1 VNGLGAGGA
10 ERQITE
16 TIRYLSFRGI
26 SVYMIDLHKS
36 KHFNQQV
43 SDKLAASIFRL
54 SRRKI
59 YFPISILRGVL
70 FITKLAPDVI
80 HVQDSFSAIYGI
92 VLAKLTATTFVNGMI
107 RHSGVSKGW
116 KYGLDRILL
125 GLSPVIVSNSEAG
138 LKYYNIKGR
147 VIYNS
152 IDMKRFHR
160 TVSSVRNVVMVAN
173 FTDYK
178 DHNTVLSA
186 ARYLIDNQMIDKLTF
201 IGDGPKRTMY
211 MDLVKQWGLE
221 DKIFFEGAVHD
232 VESELVKYGTG
243 IMASTKRFSEGISNS
258 VLEYMA
264 SGLVV
269 LCSDIGGSKEIII
282 NGVNGFLFEPEGP
295 QSLIDAF
302 VYMLGDKMKISDIKA
317 NAIKAVEQ
325 KFSMNRN
332 CELLLDVYRDA
343 ISRAKKHNE

>member
-1 VNGLGAGGA
+1 
-10 ERQITE
+10 
-16 TIRYLSFRGI
+16 
-26 SVYMIDLHKS
+26 
-36 KHFNQQV
+36 
-43 SDKLAASIFRL
+43 
-54 SRRKI
+54 
-59 YFPISILRGVL
+59 
-70 FITKLAPDVI
+70 
-80 HVQDSFSAIYGI
+80 
-92 VLAKLTATTFVNGMI
+92 
-107 RHSGVSKGW
+107 
-116 KYGLDRILL
+116 
-125 GLSPVIVSNSEAG
+125 
-138 LKYYNIKGR
+138 
-147 VIYNS
+147 
-152 IDMKRFHR
+152 
-160 TVSSVRNVVMVAN
+160 
-173 FTDYK
+173 
-178 DHNTVLSA
+178 
-186 ARYLIDNQMIDKLTF
+186 
-201 IGDGPKRTMY
+201 MY